1 MSSAK
6 GNTSKPST
14 TQAKIKVQAKAPPA
28 LIQSSLK
35 RSELKPCLETVEAL
49 IKMFDNI
56 GTTGDFDLYPVQCF
70 LAKLKDDPMPIKDPF
85 GYPPPNRT
93 EALLVPWLA
102 DKKEAI
108 ARASK
113 IYVTSYEASGKKKVK
128 LVAELMVIKGEL
140 ENRIAKL

>member
-1 MSSAK
+1 MSSAE
-6 GNTSKPST
+6 GNTSKPSK
-14 TQAKIKVQAKAPPA
+14 TQVKAPPA
-28 LIQSSLK
+28 MIQLSLK

-56 GTTGDFDLYPVQCF
+56 GTTGDFDL
-70 LAKLKDDPMPIKDPF
+70 
-85 GYPPPNRT
+85 T
-93 EALLVPWLA
+93 EALLAPWLA

-108 ARASK
+108 ARVSK

-128 LVAELMVIKGEL
+128 LVAELMVIKSEL